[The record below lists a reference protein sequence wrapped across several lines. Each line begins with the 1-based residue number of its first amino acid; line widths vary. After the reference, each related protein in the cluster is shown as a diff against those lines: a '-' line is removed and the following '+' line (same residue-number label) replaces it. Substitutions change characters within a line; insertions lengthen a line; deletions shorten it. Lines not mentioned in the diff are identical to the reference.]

1 MKKKILGLTMLLSI
15 AYIIYSQSYSFNV
28 HKCVRHAE
36 MHALMRSHTCCAW
49 FVMRALQ
56 TGGCPIPIAPAYAYK
71 GILPMYGFKRTKGSL
86 QYGDIIVF
94 PAVKG
99 HPWGH
104 IAIWN
109 GKQWISDFKQKSMF
123 PAMAYRQTSYVV
135 FRHE

>member
-1 MKKKILGLTMLLSI
+1 MKKKILGLTILLSI
-15 AYIIYSQSYSFNV
+15 AYIIYSQNYSFNRR
-28 HKCVRHAE
+28 KCVRHAE
-36 MHALMRSHTCCAW
+36 MHALARSHTCCAW

-71 GILPMYGFKRTKGSL
+71 AILPMYGFKKTKDSL

-94 PAVKG
+94 PTVKG

-123 PAMAYRQTSYVV
+123 PAQAYRQADYAV